1 MQWADRIGRRIKLR
15 DLHVL
20 IAVVQAG
27 SMTKAANQLA
37 ISVPVVSKAIADLEH
52 SVGVQLLDRE
62 PQGVAPTAYGRALL
76 HRSAI
81 AFEELRQG
89 IKDIEFLADPTVGE
103 VRIGSTVTLAASF
116 ISAVIDRLS
125 RRYPRIAFRVVAEGT
140 EMLRDLHERS
150 VDLLIYRQFTPFA
163 DERVSFEFL
172 FESPYVVAA
181 GANSPWLKRRR
192 IALADLKDEPWAL
205 PPPDSRFGSYVVDVF
220 HAAGLNF
227 PPAAVVAS
235 ALELRANLLKT
246 GRYFAIFPDFWLR
259 LPEPHPFIRKLPV
272 ELPIESGPIG
282 VVTLKNRALS
292 AAAQLF
298 IETAREIAEP
308 LAKRVKQ

>member
-1 MQWADRIGRRIKLR
+1 MQQWAERIGRRIKLR
-15 DLHVL
+15 DLHVFQ
-20 IAVVQAG
+20 AVVQAG

-62 PQGVAPTAYGRALL
+62 PQGVAPTSYGRALL

-116 ISAVIDRLS
+116 ISAIIDRLS
-125 RRYPRIAFRVVAEGT
+125 RRYPRIAFRVVAEGN
-140 EMLRDLHERS
+140 EMLRELNERS
-150 VDLLIYRQFTPFA
+150 VDLLIYRQFTPFT
-163 DERVSFEFL
+163 DERVAFEFL

-181 GANSPWLKRRR
+181 GANNPWLKRRR

-205 PPPDSRFGSYVVDVF
+205 PPPEGRFGSYVGEVF
-220 HAAGLNF
+220 RAAGLDF

-246 GRYFAIFPDFWLR
+246 GRYLAIFPEFWLR
-259 LPEPHPFIRKLPV
+259 LPEPHPSIRKLPV

-298 IETAREIAEP
+298 IETAREVAKP
-308 LAKRVKQ
+308 LARRG